1 MKDNK
6 FNSEYFWGRL
16 KDSVRMTFHSPLRA
30 MVMFLYLL
38 TIALLFLFLHTVPT
52 PGLLD
57 KLNKFFAYLMLI
69 LGGTVL
75 FVDGLLFSAIPFG
88 MSKAKAAFESVGLRN
103 SAGFPPLMVKRTKEG
118 NKIIM
123 EFQSFGTSRKTVEDK
138 QAELEA
144 AWNLHITSIKEGRD
158 QQHFCIVAIP
168 GHVKLPDLLPFPAT
182 LPADKD
188 KIYLGESLEGVVT
201 WDYRNI
207 PHCLVGGS
215 TGGGKTCLV
224 RVLLTQLLADE
235 SCMVFLIDMKNGVD
249 FSDLNFFNGG
259 KIISEPEEAA
269 ELLRLTVEELEARK
283 KAFASVT
290 QNGQPVACPDLDT
303 YNRLNPDKP
312 GVRIFLAVDEL
323 AELTDIV
330 GMSKEDK
337 ARSAEMVAAL
347 SKIARLGRAFGIHL
361 ILSTQRPDANVVP
374 GQIKNNVS
382 FRVCGKADNVLST
395 IILDNGDAADKI
407 PKDSHGLFL
416 THDGTLFRGYYLKP
430 NQEVI

>member
-6 FNSEYFWGRL
+6 FNSEYFFGRL

-30 MVMFLYLL
+30 IVVFLYLL
-38 TIALLFLFLHTVPT
+38 AVTLLFLLLHTVPA
-52 PGLLD
+52 PGFLD

-69 LGGTVL
+69 MGGTVL
-75 FVDGLLFSAIPFG
+75 FVGGLLFSAIPFG

-103 SAGFPPLMVKRTKEG
+103 SAGFPPLMVKRAKEG

-123 EFQSFGTSRKTVEDK
+123 EFQSFGTSRKAVEDK
-138 QAELEA
+138 KAELET
-144 AWNLHITSIKEGRD
+144 AWNLHITSIKNGRD

-168 GHVKLPDLLPFPAT
+168 GHVKLPDLLPFPDT

-201 WDYRNI
+201 WDYRSI
-207 PHCLVGGS
+207 PHILIGGS
-215 TGGGKTCLV
+215 TGSGKTMLAKV
-224 RVLLTQLLADE
+224 ILTQLLADE
-235 SCMVFLIDMKNGVD
+235 RCMVFLIDMKGGTDYADLD
-249 FSDLNFFNGG
+249 FSNGG

-269 ELLRLTVEELEARK
+269 KLLQDTVEELEARK

-290 QNGQPVACPDLDT
+290 HNGQPVACPDLDT

-312 GVRIFLAVDEL
+312 VARIFLAVDEL
-323 AELTDIV
+323 AELTDTT
-330 GMSKEDK
+330 GMTKEDK

-382 FRVCGKADNVLST
+382 FRVCGKTADTVLST
-395 IILDNGDAADKI
+395 IILDNGNATEI
-407 PKDSHGLFL
+407 PRENHGLFL
-416 THDGTLFRGYYLKP
+416 THDGTLFRGYYLEP